1 MNNRPTAH
9 ANKTFM
15 LAALV
20 MFPLS
25 ILSLIALIAAS
36 IIAFTS
42 GQIIL
47 GILCLP
53 IMSFANKK
61 TKRPTK
67 HATTPSAPAKTS
79 KQILTYAILAARAAF
94 AIAAAQWL
102 ILGLAVALPLAMIP
116 YTRYFSNKV
125 KRIAA
130 EALAA
135 ATAPA
140 KSTLCTGKYGFRT
153 HHQTTK

>member
-1 MNNRPTAH
+1 M
-9 ANKTFM
+9 F
-15 LAALV
+15 AALV

-36 IIAFTS
+36 IIALTS

-61 TKRPTK
+61 TKQPTK
-67 HATTPSAPAKTS
+67 HATSQSSPAKTN
-79 KQILTYAILAARAAF
+79 KRILTYAILAARAAF

-102 ILGLAVALPLAMIP
+102 ILGLAVALPLAVIP
-116 YTRYFSNKV
+116 YTRYFGNKI

-130 EALAA
+130 EALATT
-135 ATAPA
+135 TAPA
-140 KSTLCTGKYGFRT
+140 KTTLCTGKYGFRT
-153 HHQTTK
+153 HDRATK